1 MLYFNRQPRREP
13 SACLQ
18 SIQSDRE
25 AGRAEQQ
32 RQLLEVINPY
42 LRELAH
48 YEGGA
53 ETAMRLQMEA
63 LASLRSPGQ
72 WAGVVAERVVNEI
85 HQHRQHLQRTS
96 QLVGQA
102 NAVRAESLEHTNSRL
117 RQDAIRTGRMSAT
130 DAKNLGYHAD
140 LAAVQQQRQQA
151 KG

>member
-72 WAGVVAERVVNEI
+72 WAGVVAERVVDEI
-85 HQHRQHLQRTS
+85 HQH